1 MSVSTSTD
9 DPELARLVADMAVTQ
24 TPAPRHAGGVVRG
37 AQTNG
42 HGGTFLIDSSTVM
55 GQPIT
60 VRLNLLVTHMVIVAS
75 ELFS

>member
-24 TPAPRHAGGVVRG
+24 TPAPRRAGGVVRG

-42 HGGTFLIDSSTVM
+42 DAGTFSIDSSTVM

-60 VRLNLLVTHMVIVAS
+60 VL
-75 ELFS
+75 